1 MPFETAVVAATPLG
15 HETPLLALAVG
26 RGPLP
31 ASLAELD
38 RTTGGELGRLVS
50 SGDFA
55 GKRDEVAVVYP
66 AGPAAR
72 ILLVGLGKPEEVTPA
87 AIRRAA
93 AAAAKRA
100 RSLGVPRAA
109 FQLAPEA
116 LDQVGPEDA
125 AQAIAEGL
133 AQGAWQFT
141 EMKKPP
147 EEKKAALELVEILA
161 GADAEAM
168 TQGHRTGAAIGA
180 GQGLARGIQVLPGN
194 ICTPT
199 YVASAAS
206 EMAARHGFGI
216 TVLDKAA
223 ILKEQMGALLAV
235 AQGSIEE
242 PRFIALEY
250 RGAEA
255 PPIVL
260 IGKGVTF
267 DTGGIS
273 IKPAQNMEE
282 MKYDM
287 SGAAAVLGTFEALG
301 RLRPPIHVV
310 GLIPSTENMPSG
322 SALKPGDVI
331 TSLSGKTIEVI
342 NTDAEGRLI
351 LCDALAYAKRYQPAC
366 VLDIATLTGAIV
378 VALGHTV
385 TGVMGSD
392 DTLVEEVRAAGE
404 RAGER
409 VWPLPLWEEYREL
422 MKSDIA
428 DVKNA
433 GGRPAGSISAGWFLR
448 EFVDGFP
455 WAHLDIAGTAYTDR
469 DDPTRVKGPTGV
481 GVRLFTEFVLGRAG
495 NREGGIGK
503 GEQRTGKGE
512 QETGNRER
520 GTGNGIQ

>member
-15 HETPLLALAVG
+15 HETPLLALAIG

-31 ASLAELD
+31 VSLAEFD
-38 RTTGGELGRLVS
+38 RATGGALGRLIA
-50 SGDFA
+50 SGDFT
-55 GKRDEVAVVYP
+55 GKRDDLAVIYP
-66 AGPAAR
+66 PGPAAR
-72 ILLVGLGKPEEVTPA
+72 VLVVGLGKGDEISRGG
-87 AIRRAA
+87 IRRAA

-109 FQLAPEA
+109 FHLPAGSRGEVSPEEA
-116 LDQVGPEDA
+116 G
-125 AQAIAEGL
+125 QAIAEGL
-133 AQGAWQFT
+133 AQGVWQFT
-141 EMKKPP
+141 EMKRSPDDKKP
-147 EEKKAALELVEILA
+147 ALERVDILA
-161 GADAEAM
+161 PEDTEAVAR
-168 TQGHRTGAAIGA
+168 GHRIGAATGA
-180 GQGLARGIQVLPGN
+180 GQTLARGIQVLPGN
-194 ICTPT
+194 ICTPS
-199 YVASAAS
+199 YVAQAAREVAS
-206 EMAARHGFGI
+206 RHGFGI

-223 ILKEQMGALLAV
+223 IVKEKMGALLAV
-235 AQGSIEE
+235 AQGSAEE

-250 RGAEA
+250 KGGDG

-273 IKPAQNMEE
+273 IKPAQNMED

-301 RLRPPIHVV
+301 RLKPRVHVV

-322 SALKPGDVI
+322 TALKPGDVV
-331 TSLSGKTIEVI
+331 TGMSGKTIEVI

-366 VLDIATLTGAIV
+366 ALDIATLTGAIV
-378 VALGHTV
+378 VALGHTA
-385 TGVMGSD
+385 TGVMGTD
-392 DTLVEEVRAAGE
+392 DGLVEEVRAAGE

-469 DDPTRVKGPTGV
+469 DDATRVKGPTGV
-481 GVRLFTEFVLGRAG
+481 GVRLFTEFVLAR
-495 NREGGIGK
+495 
-503 GEQRTGKGE
+503 QR
-512 QETGNRER
+512 
-520 GTGNGIQ
+520 